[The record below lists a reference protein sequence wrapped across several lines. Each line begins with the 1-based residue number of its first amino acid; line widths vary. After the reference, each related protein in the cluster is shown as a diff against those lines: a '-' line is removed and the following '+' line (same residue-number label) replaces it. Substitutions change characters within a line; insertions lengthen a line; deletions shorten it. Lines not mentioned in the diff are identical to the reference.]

1 MISKGHTKTK
11 AEKDWLDLVVEF
23 ASNSDFLSNKYGH
36 VTANHF
42 NWEIDHILGAKTK
55 RKINGVSYGVGEM
68 AIMPIPFEL
77 HNVMSNNPLN
87 RTTNPGVYRQSFGH
101 EKQVWLEMIRAMQYE
116 GYEIPFS
123 EEVIQAIIR

>member
-11 AEKDWLDLVVEF
+11 SEKDWLDVVVEF
-23 ASNSDFLSNKYGH
+23 ASNLDFLSNKYGH

-42 NWEIDHILGAKTK
+42 NWEIDHIIGAKAK
-55 RKINGVSYGVGEM
+55 RKINGVSWRVGEL

-77 HNVMSNNPLN
+77 HNVMSKNPFN
-87 RTTNPGVYRQSFGH
+87 RTTNPGIYRKAFGH
-101 EKQVWLEMIRAMQYE
+101 EKQAWLEMIRAMQNE

-123 EEVIQAIIR
+123 EEIIQSIIR

>member
-1 MISKGHTKTK
+1 VISKGHTKTK
-11 AEKDWLDLVVEF
+11 AEKDWLDVVVEF
-23 ASNSDFLSNKYGH
+23 ASNSDFLLNKYGH

-55 RKINGVSYGVGEM
+55 RKINGVSYGVGEL

-101 EKQVWLEMIRAMQYE
+101 EKQVWLDMIRAMQYE

-123 EEVIQAIIR
+123 EEVIQSIIR